1 MELITYETKIH
12 EANISEIEVDYD
24 MNETDTGITSSH
36 YSNNKACD
44 TEGFGTKPEIVI
56 DNFFSLTTLLK
67 ELRLV

>member
-24 MNETDTGITSSH
+24 MNEPDTGITISH